1 MLASDLVYLECT
13 LPRHGAL
20 ELQEEVLAQTQAPA
34 VTDLIDTMCVLV
46 DKTIDLGD
54 LVVNLDPVCGE
65 KCPDIRV
72 GGETLLLLHMDIR
85 QTSDGLEKI
94 ADGGKSLTVALSDSV
109 NDAIFSSNCVCLEG
123 HVIVRDLAV
132 LALDSLGDL
141 QEQGLLSA
149 TQVFARTL
157 CHSLHFGLTLLDGND
172 DSLLHVCLHGC

>member
-72 GGETLLLLHMDIR
+72 GGRDPPPSPHGH
-85 QTSDGLEKI
+85 QT
-94 ADGGKSLTVALSDSV
+94 
-109 NDAIFSSNCVCLEG
+109 NQRWF
-123 HVIVRDLAV
+123 
-132 LALDSLGDL
+132 
-141 QEQGLLSA
+141 
-149 TQVFARTL
+149 
-157 CHSLHFGLTLLDGND
+157 
-172 DSLLHVCLHGC
+172 